1 MRALNEQLFGLELD
15 QEPPQLLWLQ
25 IRKIRLL
32 QQCPRRP
39 FQAPSSAAAAAFAA
53 FLARLSLSLF
63 ALFDNSASTASW

>member
-1 MRALNEQLFGLELD
+1 MRALNEQLFGLELN
-15 QEPPQLLWLQ
+15 QEPRQLLWLR

-39 FQAPSSAAAAAFAA
+39 FQAPSSAAAAFAA